1 MAEPYS
7 MIVIGDG
14 WRSRFLCRM
23 AQAVPDRLRVNL
35 VVGHHA
41 DRLEAIAR
49 ATTACRRA
57 PTPTPWLP
65 RPADFVA
72 VVVSWPATPGLVA
85 QLPNRGG
92 TSIARPPPAPD
103 GVMPPV
109 KNRPD
114 NGV

>member
-49 ATTACRRA
+49 DEGPEIYPLAAGIHDHALGLAIGESARTHADVRVEGE
-57 PTPTPWLP
+57 PWM
-65 RPADFVA
+65 D
-72 VVVSWPATPGLVA
+72 
-85 QLPNRGG
+85 
-92 TSIARPPPAPD
+92 AR
-103 GVMPPV
+103 
-109 KNRPD
+109 
-114 NGV
+114 

>member
-49 ATTACRRA
+49 DYGVPTTTDADADAVSATA
-57 PTPTPWLP
+57 
-65 RPADFVA
+65 ADFVA

-85 QLPNRGG
+85 QL
-92 TSIARPPPAPD
+92 AE
-103 GVMPPV
+103 
-109 KNRPD
+109 
-114 NGV
+114 